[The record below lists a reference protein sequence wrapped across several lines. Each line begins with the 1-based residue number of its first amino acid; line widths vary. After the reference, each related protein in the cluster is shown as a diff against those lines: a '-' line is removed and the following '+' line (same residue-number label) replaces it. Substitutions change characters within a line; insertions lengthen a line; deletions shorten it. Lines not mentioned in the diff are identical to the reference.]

1 MKNLEVC
8 VQITIKPTEASVDAD
23 QVATRVDDGQFRLVL
38 KEGSLF
44 DIDAL
49 EAGVLKASYATM
61 RDALGGA
68 LEEASR
74 EKAMEGCGEKGGP
87 AKWSGTGVRT
97 ESMGK

>member
-8 VQITIKPTEASVDAD
+8 VQITIKPTEASVAGD
-23 QVATRVDDGQFRLVL
+23 RVVSRMEAGRFRLVL
-38 KEGSLF
+38 EKGSLF

-49 EAGVLKASYATM
+49 EAGVLETGYATM
-61 RDALGGA
+61 RDALAEA

-74 EKAMEGCGEKGGP
+74 DEATAVCGKKGGP
-87 AKWSGTGVRT
+87 VEWSGTRVTT

>member
-8 VQITIKPTEASVDAD
+8 VQITIKPTETSVDAD

-61 RDALGGA
+61 RDALSGA

-74 EKAMEGCGEKGGP
+74 EKATEVGGEKGGP
-87 AKWSGTGVRT
+87 AKWSGTGVST

>member
-8 VQITIKPTEASVDAD
+8 VQITIKPTETSVDAD

-61 RDALGGA
+61 RDALSGA
-68 LEEASR
+68 LEEASWK
-74 EKAMEGCGEKGGP
+74 KATAVGGEKGGP
-87 AKWSGTGVRT
+87 AKWSGTGVST